1 MLYTW
6 YKNSKE
12 FGGRIWNYIY
22 SIYFCPY
29 RNLILYMYIYIF
41 LPIYGLGFHKLLF
54 ATSYMQTHAA
64 IFYFLRP
71 QSQTLLSFH
80 NCFVII
86 EANSVYWP
94 NLKQSVC
101 YKINCLTSEIVNLFV
116 PFKLNVLTNNLH
128 SQICFILKFA
138 SCAFIFLKNWP
149 LKKKK
154 QRYFLFYSHYFT
166 ARISLNKNTYF
177 SLFRINPFNF
187 YAKKRENCLPE
198 SASDIHVAEKVF
210 KYFITPPP
218 FCHYFPPPEKLNT
231 ASCYR
236 WLVNLTFTKW

>member
-149 LKKKK
+149 LKKKNNGI
-154 QRYFLFYSHYFT
+154 FYSTLIILLLEFLSIKIPTFLCFVSTPLIFT
-166 ARISLNKNTYF
+166 PKNVKIVCQSLPVIF
-177 SLFRINPFNF
+177 MLQ
-187 YAKKRENCLPE
+187 KK
-198 SASDIHVAEKVF
+198 
-210 KYFITPPP
+210 Y
-218 FCHYFPPPEKLNT
+218 LNI
-231 ASCYR
+231 
-236 WLVNLTFTKW
+236 L

>member
-41 LPIYGLGFHKLLF
+41 FFIYGFGFYKLLF

-128 SQICFILKFA
+128 SQICKLCFHLFKKLTFEKKKTTLFFILL
-138 SCAFIFLKNWP
+138 S
-149 LKKKK
+149 
-154 QRYFLFYSHYFT
+154 LFYCS
-166 ARISLNKNTYF
+166 NF
-177 SLFRINPFNF
+177 SQ
-187 YAKKRENCLPE
+187 
-198 SASDIHVAEKVF
+198 
-210 KYFITPPP
+210 
-218 FCHYFPPPEKLNT
+218 
-231 ASCYR
+231 
-236 WLVNLTFTKW
+236 

>member
-1 MLYTW
+1 MCLQCCIPDTKTQKSSGEEFEIIYTVYTFAHIGIW
-6 YKNSKE
+6 Y
-12 FGGRIWNYIY
+12 YT
-22 SIYFCPY
+22 C
-29 RNLILYMYIYIF
+29 IYIF

-187 YAKKRENCLPE
+187 YAKKRENCLPK
-198 SASDIHVAEKVF
+198 SASNIHVAEKVF

-218 FCHYFPPPEKLNT
+218 LLPLLPPSRKIK
-231 ASCYR
+231 YR
-236 WLVNLTFTKW
+236 